1 MFSSARQAYDQGTKT
16 SQSSRDLEANALF
29 KAARM
34 LEACRQNWSAPDRP
48 ARLEEALA
56 YQQKL
61 WSFFQSELS
70 TPNHPLPAELRSW
83 LLSLSLFM
91 DRRVMEI
98 RANPEP
104 EGLDALIR
112 INREIALGLS
122 TRPGESGGAA
132 PSSQAA

>member
-16 SQSSRDLEANALF
+16 SQSSRELEANALF

-34 LEACRQNWSAPDRP
+34 LEACRQGWSAPDRP
-48 ARLEEALA
+48 ARLSEALA

-61 WSFFQSELS
+61 WSFFQAELS
-70 TPNHPLPAELRSW
+70 APNHPMPAELRSW

-91 DRRVMEI
+91 DRRVIEI

-122 TRPGESGGAA
+122 TRPGDAGGAPPA
-132 PSSQAA
+132 QAA